1 CARTYTVKADDT
13 CDIIG
18 QKTLTS
24 TYQILAFNLP
34 SAGTG
39 CYSLETGAELCL
51 GRYGSDCQLVH
62 RATTS
67 DTCYSIAAQYGIEV
81 SMMET
86 NNPSMDCDQIYDGL
100 NLCVASGVVRP

>member
-1 CARTYTVKADDT
+1 MARFHPVTSLGHALTVVILSLLTLFSPTYAAEFSSTDTACARTYTVKADDT

-39 CYSLETGAELCL
+39 CYSLETGAVSVLFFL
-51 GRYGSDCQLVH
+51 
-62 RATTS
+62 
-67 DTCYSIAAQYGIEV
+67 TCMVPI
-81 SMMET
+81 
-86 NNPSMDCDQIYDGL
+86 D
-100 NLCVASGVVRP
+100 

>member
-1 CARTYTVKADDT
+1 MARFQPVASLGHVLTLALLSLVTLFSSTHAAEFSSMDTACARTYTVKADDT

-39 CYSLETGAELCL
+39 CYSLETGAVSVLFFL
-51 GRYGSDCQLVH
+51 
-62 RATTS
+62 
-67 DTCYSIAAQYGIEV
+67 TCMVPI
-81 SMMET
+81 
-86 NNPSMDCDQIYDGL
+86 D
-100 NLCVASGVVRP
+100 